1 MIKNSKQSQENIR
14 NFCKKIEIGKRSC
27 SSKEFMIIAR
37 VESFILNKG
46 LEDAFKRS
54 SAYINAGADGI
65 MIHSK
70 KETAKEILDFT
81 KKFKSKF
88 PDIPLVAVPTS
99 YNKIKED
106 ILQKEGVNI
115 VIYANHLLRACYPAM
130 IDATRQILKN
140 NRTYELE
147 KILLTIKEILKLLP
161 GTI

>member
-1 MIKNSKQSQENIR
+1 
-14 NFCKKIEIGKRSC
+14 
-27 SSKEFMIIAR
+27 MIIAR

-140 NRTYELE
+140 KRTYELE
-147 KILLTIKEILKLLP
+147 KKLLTIKDILKLIP